1 MNLKQNL
8 FTEYRPL
15 YSSSAERPSVIRINM
30 QMRDAVNYDSIRYAV
45 DKTMR
50 RYPYF
55 CVELKNEENNRW
67 VFADNKRPVVITNSL
82 CGVELNSEKSNYH
95 MLSFSWQDDRII
107 MDVFHGLTD
116 GKGAYE
122 IIRTFLYYYCSR
134 RYGITMS
141 GEGVRLDGDFISAE
155 EWDDPVLKAK
165 DLPSPSRKT
174 MTDALN
180 PVTAAHLKEETEETV
195 YGITLDEKEF
205 MRFTSENNGSPATMI
220 SLLLNRAVTRLY
232 PDCTDSIRV
241 TLTVNQRPA
250 LRAPLAHQSLVG
262 GAFLEHTDEIKSL
275 PLNKQ
280 AAAYRKMVFE
290 QTTEQAILTGVA
302 SQKGISQLLLSKA
315 TDGERTGIAK
325 MLGDTTS
332 RFVTA
337 NVSYVGKADFKE
349 AERYIRDFRLVT
361 SGAGTAL
368 LLEISAVNGKFTIEF
383 VQPFSSG
390 LYVSAFLEELEQ
402 NGITYGLQKAEK
414 LELPNVRLPWSK
426 LE

>member
-1 MNLKQNL
+1 MEQKL
-8 FTEYRPL
+8 FTELRPL
-15 YSSSAERPSVIRINM
+15 YTTSKESPNEIRIRIR
-30 QMRDAVNYDSIRYAV
+30 MRDLIYSDVLRHAV
-45 DKTMR
+45 DSTMK

-55 CVELKNEENNRW
+55 CVELKKKGEQYIFAENH
-67 VFADNKRPVVITNSL
+67 RPVVITNSL
-82 CGVELNSEKSNYH
+82 HGVDLNSEDSNFH
-95 MLSFSWQDDRII
+95 MIAFCWQDNWII

-165 DLPSPSRKT
+165 DLPSPSRGN

-262 GAFLEHTDEIKSL
+262 SAFLEHTDEIKSL

-383 VQPFSSG
+383 VQPFSSN

>member
-1 MNLKQNL
+1 MN
-8 FTEYRPL
+8 
-15 YSSSAERPSVIRINM
+15 
-30 QMRDAVNYDSIRYAV
+30 
-45 DKTMR
+45 
-50 RYPYF
+50 
-55 CVELKNEENNRW
+55 
-67 VFADNKRPVVITNSL
+67 
-82 CGVELNSEKSNYH
+82 
-95 MLSFSWQDDRII
+95 
-107 MDVFHGLTD
+107 
-116 GKGAYE
+116 
-122 IIRTFLYYYCSR
+122 
-134 RYGITMS
+134 
-141 GEGVRLDGDFISAE
+141 
-155 EWDDPVLKAK
+155 
-165 DLPSPSRKT
+165 
-174 MTDALN
+174 
-180 PVTAAHLKEETEETV
+180 KEETKETV
-195 YGITLDEKEF
+195 YGITLDEEEF

-262 GAFLEHTDEIKSL
+262 GAFLEHTDGIKSL

-368 LLEISAVNGKFTIEF
+368 LHEISAVNGKFTIEF
-383 VQPFSSG
+383 VQPFSSN